1 MEKLILRGFF
11 VLGIGALPFIILR
24 KPVKDWMIVFFLTG
38 FFANLLDDFM
48 VKSKRVRYPVRLFQK
63 YSDKSILFDLLIFPI
78 CCTLFIQATYQ
89 SKLPAILGK
98 AFLFSVPL
106 TAFEWLLEQK
116 THLIKWIRWST
127 THTLVSVTL
136 YLLMTRLVIELIRKS
151 KRLGFLSN
159 NTNTGN

>member
-1 MEKLILRGFF
+1 M
-11 VLGIGALPFIILR
+11 GIGALPFILLR
-24 KPVKDWMIVFFLTG
+24 KPAKDWMIVFFLTG
-38 FFANLLDDFM
+38 FFANLLDEFM
-48 VKSKRVRYPVRLFQK
+48 VKSKRVIYPVRLFEK
-63 YSDKSILFDLLIFPI
+63 YSDKSILFDFLIFPI

-136 YLLMTRLVIELIRKS
+136 YLLTTRLVIAIIRKS